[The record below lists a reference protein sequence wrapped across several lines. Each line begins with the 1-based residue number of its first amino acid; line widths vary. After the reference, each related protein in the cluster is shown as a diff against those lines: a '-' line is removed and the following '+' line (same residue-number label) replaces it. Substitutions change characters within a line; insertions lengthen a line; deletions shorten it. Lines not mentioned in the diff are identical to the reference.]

1 MRPIYAAEAAGELA
15 ARTFGAIARR
25 QILELGL
32 GASRIRDWKRVGRL
46 HPTRY
51 RGVYAWGRPDLPEKG
66 GLAAGLLY
74 AGRGSA
80 LDGLSALWWQGLLE
94 HRPKRINIASPRR
107 ASSCADLRIL
117 HPLRIER
124 HVHEDLPVVD
134 LARSLLVAS
143 AELEHNSLRLVLARA
158 DYDKDIPFSLRSLQ
172 EAIRRGPEGSR
183 ALRAAMA
190 AHLPQ
195 LARCTSPLEIDF
207 VLLCEANGIPIPE
220 PNVRKG
226 RFVPDMT
233 WEEARLIVELD
244 GRDAHTSEAQRATD
258 ASRQKWLESLGY
270 TVIRFSWG
278 EVHFR
283 EAWVAGRVRAL
294 LAR

>member
-1 MRPIYAAEAAGELA
+1 
-15 ARTFGAIARR
+15 
-25 QILELGL
+25 
-32 GASRIRDWKRVGRL
+32 
-46 HPTRY
+46 
-51 RGVYAWGRPDLPEKG
+51 
-66 GLAAGLLY
+66 
-74 AGRGSA
+74 
-80 LDGLSALWWQGLLE
+80 
-94 HRPKRINIASPRR
+94 
-107 ASSCADLRIL
+107 
-117 HPLRIER
+117 
-124 HVHEDLPVVD
+124 
-134 LARSLLVAS
+134 
-143 AELEHNSLRLVLARA
+143 
-158 DYDKDIPFSLRSLQ
+158 
-172 EAIRRGPEGSR
+172 
-183 ALRAAMA
+183 MA

-283 EAWVAGRVRAL
+283 EAWVAGRVRAH